1 MAAVLLL
8 CGCTTQLPEETR
20 ANPPQTMPQQPQSV
34 EIAAGLYEPFSD
46 LEVRTEG
53 AVRSYLPDIP
63 DVYGMCLVNG
73 DVLLFSGTE
82 ATTLTRY
89 TGDDLIPAGKIALK
103 CRITPEDS
111 SFQISEY
118 GITYFD
124 PNTNELVFLDN
135 EMKEVSRL
143 KLPADLI
150 GKPVLSS
157 DRTRVF
163 YCSADAVR
171 VYDIASG
178 LNKLLKS
185 ISYSKQSVEDILLGD
200 SVLRCSFTDEQNQ
213 THTLFL
219 STQTGQWLGQTGENL
234 ELTTSGNRWIVR
246 TAEGILEQ
254 VIFGGEDTP
263 VQALYPDDILA
274 ESWILPENYSVVT
287 ASMDGET
294 TKLDYYQLETGSR
307 SATVELPGSVKPWY
321 IDCFAEGGEIYL
333 LAYDEMA
340 GGPVVLRWDLHAVAL
355 MDDLTY
361 TGPRYTAENPDEAGL
376 NECRARAHSLGDQYG
391 VNILI
396 GPEAAQVQ
404 PADYALEQEYQV
416 KLIHRELAVLDKAL
430 SQFPEGFLKQLP
442 GQMHICILRT
452 ITGNAGTGSVAR
464 ARGIQ
469 FWDGENAYI
478 ALEAGE
484 SLYQSFFH
492 EIFHIIDSK
501 ILSTTRVYYRWENL
515 NPEEFQ
521 YFEDFTSYLTADVS
535 QYLEGENR
543 AFIDAYSMC
552 YPREDRARIMEY
564 ACTEGNA
571 HYFQSEIMQNK
582 LKTLCEGIRKAFG
595 LDNYTEP
602 LLWEQY
608 LAENLN
614 MK

>member
-1 MAAVLLL
+1 MAAALLL
-8 CGCTTQLPEETR
+8 CGCTTQLPEETC
-20 ANPPQTMPQQPQSV
+20 ANPPQTMPQQTQTV
-34 EIAAGLYEPFSD
+34 ERAAGLYEPFSD
-46 LEVRTEG
+46 LEIRTEG

-89 TGDDLIPAGKIALK
+89 TGEDLVPVGRIALE

-124 PNTNELVFLDN
+124 IHTNELAFLDN

-185 ISYSKQSVEDILLGD
+185 ISYSKQSAEDILMGD
-200 SVLRCSFTDEQNQ
+200 SILRCSFTDEQNQ

-219 STQTGQWLGQTGENL
+219 STQNGQWLGQTGDNP
-234 ELTTSGNRWIVR
+234 ELTTHGNRWIAR

-254 VIFGGEDTP
+254 VVFGGEGIP
-263 VQALYPDDILA
+263 VQALYPENVLA
-274 ESWILPENYSVVT
+274 ASWILPDNYGVVT
-287 ASMDGET
+287 ASVDAAG
-294 TKLDYYQLETGSR
+294 TKLDCYDLETGSR
-307 SATVELPGSVKPWY
+307 SATVELPGGVKPWY
-321 IDCFAEGGEIYL
+321 IESAGESEKVYI
-333 LAYDEMA
+333 LAYDELA
-340 GGPVVLRWDLHAVAL
+340 GGPVVLRWDLHSAAL
-355 MDDLTY
+355 LDDLTY
-361 TGPRYTAENPDEAGL
+361 IGPRYTAENPDEAGL
-376 NECRARAHSLGDQYG
+376 EACRARARTIGDQYG
-391 VNILI
+391 VSILI
-396 GPEAAQVQ
+396 GPEAAAVQ
-404 PADYALEQEYQV
+404 PEDYVLEQEYQV
-416 KLIHRELAVLDKAL
+416 QLIHRQLTALEDALA
-430 SQFPEGFLKQLP
+430 QFPAGFLDQLP
-442 GQMHICILRT
+442 GQLHICILRT
-452 ITGNAGTGSVAR
+452 VTGNAGAGSVAR
-464 ARGIQ
+464 AQGIQ
-469 FWDGENAYI
+469 FWDGEKAYV
-478 ALEAGE
+478 ALAAGD
-484 SLYQSFFH
+484 SLYRSFFH
-492 EIFHIIDSK
+492 EMFHVIDSK
-501 ILSTTRVYYRWENL
+501 VLSTTRVYYRWENL
-515 NPEEFQ
+515 NPEEFH
-521 YFEDFTSYLTADVS
+521 YFEDFISYLTADVS

-582 LKTLCEGIRKAFG
+582 LRTLCEGIREAFG
-595 LDNYTEP
+595 LENYTEP
-602 LLWEQY
+602 LIWEQY
-608 LAENLN
+608 LNKVN
-614 MK
+614 P